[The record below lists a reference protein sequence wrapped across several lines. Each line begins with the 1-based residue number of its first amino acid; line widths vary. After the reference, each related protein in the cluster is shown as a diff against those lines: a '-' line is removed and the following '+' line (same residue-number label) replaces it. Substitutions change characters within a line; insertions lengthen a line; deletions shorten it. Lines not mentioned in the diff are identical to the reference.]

1 MEVKAIARQQ
11 RISPMK
17 AREVA
22 REIQGLPVSR
32 ALDLLNFTPKKAATM
47 IGRTLKSAV
56 ANAEHNHDLD
66 ANTLVVKTAVVGE
79 ARALARI
86 TPRARGSASPIKR
99 RSSHITIILT
109 DEVQAPG
116 RAPRQPAA
124 KNQRPR
130 KPRRPASQDTQ
141 DSAGQPE

>member
-22 REIQGLPVSR
+22 REIQGLSVSR

-47 IGRTLKSAV
+47 IGKTLKSAV
-56 ANAEHNHDLD
+56 ANAEHNHELD

-79 ARALARI
+79 AKALSRI

-99 RSSHITIILT
+99 RSSHITIILS
-109 DEVQAPG
+109 DEIEIPTRTTKPAG
-116 RAPRQPAA
+116 RKPAA
-124 KNQRPR
+124 K
-130 KPRRPASQDTQ
+130 A
-141 DSAGQPE
+141 E

>member
-22 REIQGLPVSR
+22 REIQGLSVSR
-32 ALDLLNFTPKKAATM
+32 ALDLLNFTPKKAATL
-47 IGRTLKSAV
+47 IGKTLKSAV

-66 ANTLVVKTAVVGE
+66 ANSLMVKTAVIGE
-79 ARALARI
+79 ARSIARI

-99 RSSHITIILT
+99 RSSHITIILS
-109 DEVQAPG
+109 DEIQSPE
-116 RAPRQPAA
+116 RTTKRPPRPSAA
-124 KNQRPR
+124 
-130 KPRRPASQDTQ
+130 T
-141 DSAGQPE
+141 PE